1 MADQLFPERT
11 EFDERVAQQPIPTS
25 SVHDALWGENVPVSD
40 TGWAS
45 FADAAP
51 PAAVTTSAAG
61 SSRQVAPPAGVP
73 SLRAWTIRSDAEQRH
88 IDRLMARM
96 SRPHRMTARQMV
108 AEATA
113 AADAQ
118 AAENMRPNVL
128 HERRSSTGI
137 GRDATTARC
146 GVQQQQRQQHPVTD
160 VEMSDRR
167 MLLAQAHRSDVL
179 GGELEGNI
187 SSDGEDGTNG
197 TAREP
202 LGDVREVN
210 AMRVSWRDIC
220 CCLQLCPTK

>member
-61 SSRQVAPPAGVP
+61 PSRHVAPPPGAP
-73 SLRAWTIRSDAEQRH
+73 SLRAWTIRSEAEQRH

-96 SRPHRMTARQMV
+96 SRPHCMTARQMV

-118 AAENMRPNVL
+118 VAENMRSNVL
-128 HERRSSTGI
+128 HERRPSTGT
-137 GRDATTARC
+137 GKDAAAARC
-146 GVQQQQRQQHPVTD
+146 GGQQQQQRQQHPVTD

-167 MLLAQAHRSDVL
+167 MLLAQTHRSDVR
-179 GGELEGNI
+179 GGELEGNA
-187 SSDGEDGTNG
+187 SDGEDSTMG
-197 TAREP
+197 EP
-202 LGDVREVN
+202 FGGGREVN
-210 AMRVSWRDIC
+210 AMRVRWRDIC
-220 CCLQLCPTK
+220 CCWQLCPTN